1 MGITV
6 GTSGK
11 EGTRLPMQE
20 TWYRQVRSLA
30 LDDPLEEGM
39 VTHSSILAWKIAWTE
54 KPGGLDLMGRQRIR
68 HD

>member
-1 MGITV
+1 MGIPV
-6 GTSGK
+6 GASGK

-39 VTHSSILAWKIAWTE
+39 VTHSSILAW
-54 KPGGLDLMGRQRIR
+54 RIPM
-68 HD
+68 DVI